1 MLRLHHGS
9 VTFILLWEIITDRT
23 INHREVINMSI
34 NNVHPPSIHV
44 EISLASTHS
53 FGVTLFVSG
62 LQGPVHAEEDH
73 PGHQQDQDHP
83 AIRI

>member
-1 MLRLHHGS
+1 MVYRE
-9 VTFILLWEIITDRT
+9 VTLQIIMSPIRFEILLSD
-23 INHREVINMSI
+23 
-34 NNVHPPSIHV
+34 
-44 EISLASTHS
+44 THF

-83 AIRI
+83 AIRIQGRHSSFGYLVMFVGKTFG

>member
-1 MLRLHHGS
+1 MS
-9 VTFILLWEIITDRT
+9 M
-23 INHREVINMSI
+23 INMSI

-83 AIRI
+83 AIRIQGRHSSFGYHVMFFGKTFG